1 MGALPV
7 ALTGRGHQVM
17 TVAPRYKAYSDAVD
31 TGFSVPVWLPCQH
44 SSSANRQD
52 GAAEEACT
60 GCSQQGGCHG
70 GPAARLFACTSR
82 GVDRVFVD
90 HPLYAEL
97 PSFNGTYTYT
107 DAGSAPDLDLAHSV
121 LCQAALAA
129 PALLWHATADQQAHV
144 MEQTLPQSLVG
155 GIAHVAGQQR
165 HPEAEALWQQVP
177 RQQQGPSQRQGPS
190 QQQVL
195 PATTSNFIGSPERLV
210 FVANDWP
217 TAPLL
222 LRLKHCCQ
230 SRQSRPPEEVDMV
243 AAPPIP
249 RLEHS
254 LDRMN
259 SQQPPSVLCPPSLP
273 LQQPETADQL
283 PFVYRPS
290 LSDSKYL
297 AELEHHIASQLSGA
311 RAVYCIHNLAYQGL
325 FDRAAFP
332 RLCLPSTALRPL
344 VTHSP
349 QATPAAQPELNWM
362 QAALLSSD
370 LVLTVS
376 EAYAKEICEDTH
388 LSCGLHSVLAGT
400 AVKGIMNGLDFDEW
414 DPSTDPRLCPGA
426 QYTAASVKQGKAAAK
441 AWFQQQHGLA
451 VDPDVPLFAFV
462 GRLAHQKGA
471 DVILAAAP
479 AILNPRPMPKPG
491 GGEARRR
498 PRLQLV
504 MLGEG
509 EAWMEHALK
518 GLQLS
523 HPGEAVGITQ
533 FSEDIAHQLIAA
545 ADFLLM
551 PSRFE
556 PCGLVAMCA
565 VRYGTV
571 PIVTATGGLADLVN
585 DEVGYTLEPVAI
597 SSNAMLRKPAISNLL
612 ATLELAICDFGS
624 ERHHRRQ
631 QHGMRLDCSWALPA
645 QQWEEA
651 LQTCF

>member
-1 MGALPV
+1 MQSTQASACPCGCHASTAAL
-7 ALTGRGHQVM
+7 LTGKMELLRKHVQVGLSF
-17 TVAPRYKAYSDAVD
+17 A
-31 TGFSVPVWLPCQH
+31 TGFRLCPQNTSAADDKWPQTSPTWL
-44 SSSANRQD
+44 SLA
-52 GAAEEACT
+52 

-325 FDRAAFP
+325 FDR
-332 RLCLPSTALRPL
+332 
-344 VTHSP
+344 
-349 QATPAAQPELNWM
+349 
-362 QAALLSSD
+362 
-370 LVLTVS
+370 VS
-376 EAYAKEICEDTH
+376 
-388 LSCGLHSVLAGT
+388 
-400 AVKGIMNGLDFDEW
+400 
-414 DPSTDPRLCPGA
+414 R
-426 QYTAASVKQGKAAAK
+426 
-441 AWFQQQHGLA
+441 
-451 VDPDVPLFAFV
+451 
-462 GRLAHQKGA
+462 
-471 DVILAAAP
+471 
-479 AILNPRPMPKPG
+479 
-491 GGEARRR
+491 
-498 PRLQLV
+498 
-504 MLGEG
+504 
-509 EAWMEHALK
+509 
-518 GLQLS
+518 
-523 HPGEAVGITQ
+523 
-533 FSEDIAHQLIAA
+533 
-545 ADFLLM
+545 
-551 PSRFE
+551 
-556 PCGLVAMCA
+556 
-565 VRYGTV
+565 
-571 PIVTATGGLADLVN
+571 
-585 DEVGYTLEPVAI
+585 
-597 SSNAMLRKPAISNLL
+597 
-612 ATLELAICDFGS
+612 
-624 ERHHRRQ
+624 
-631 QHGMRLDCSWALPA
+631 
-645 QQWEEA
+645 
-651 LQTCF
+651 